1 MKAKLQTLEVSA
13 IEHGTV
19 LDHLPSEKVM
29 KIAGML
35 GFHTDCCVTIGL
47 NLTSKK
53 HQKKGII
60 KIAGR
65 DLEEAELNK
74 IAILAPHVT
83 VNTIE
88 GFLVTKK
95 KKIVLRG
102 IEPDTIRCMN
112 PNCIT
117 NHQSVITKFH
127 IIEKTPLKIRCYYCE
142 RSMEEK
148 EIEFL

>member
-1 MKAKLQTLEVSA
+1 MKPKPQILEVSA
-13 IEHGTV
+13 IEKGTV
-19 LDHLPSEKVM
+19 LDHLPSDKVM
-29 KIAGML
+29 KIVSML
-35 GFHTDCCVTIGL
+35 DFHTNCCVTIGL

-53 HQKKGII
+53 QQKKGII

-74 IAILAPHVT
+74 IAILAPAVT

-95 KKIVLRG
+95 KKIALRG
-102 IEPDTIRCMN
+102 IEPNTIKCTN
-112 PNCIT
+112 QNCIT
-117 NHQSVITKFH
+117 NHQNVITKFNV
-127 IIEKTPLKIRCYYCE
+127 IGKQPLKIRCYYCE
-142 RSMEEK
+142 RSLEEQ